1 MRLPNLERLRLPAWQ
16 PPERLV
22 ALVVALAFLM
32 ALGATGDA
40 DAEEAAAEA
49 AVATMNGSSRFKH
62 GSFFERL
69 FERRT
74 PCFDL
79 TNGRTR

>member
-1 MRLPNLERLRLPAWQ
+1 MA
-16 PPERLV
+16 LV
-22 ALVVALAFLM
+22 AALASLI

-62 GSFFERL
+62 GSFFER
-69 FERRT
+69 RT